1 MVRRERWYNA
11 TQGAWVSVSEEVQLE
26 QGFSEFI
33 EEEGVI
39 PGREKL

>member
-1 MVRRERWYNA
+1 MVRRERLYKA
-11 TQGAWVSVSEEVQLE
+11 TQRACVSISEEVHLE